1 MPSWTRKD
9 EKQYTHVKNSVQDR
23 GRPES
28 RAKEIAARTVNK
40 QRREEDR
47 TPNKTTSGTGNPKT
61 RLEDRSREELYNRA
75 QELNIDQRSKMNKDK
90 LIEAI
95 REKA

>member
-9 EKQYTHVKNSVQDR
+9 EKQYTHVKNSFLDR

-28 RAKEIAARTVNK
+28 RAKEIAARTVNR
-40 QRREEDR
+40 QQREEDR